1 VAAREGTGVLT
12 GWWALAAVVL
22 WQATAES
29 TDELDQ
35 RGRRALRQGRYDEA
49 LATFEEILAQDSR
62 SAWANYRKGMALAG
76 LLDYSGAVGAFER
89 AVEIDPGFGA
99 AWRQLVVLYPQIGRA
114 ADARDAFEQ
123 VRRLEDLP
131 EGERLPLARAL
142 RKAGWIGEA
151 EEALGSPGRPWRPE
165 EHLELGLIASEEG
178 EDARAAE
185 HLEHALAT
193 PSTATA
199 EAEYRYGLALE
210 ALGRSEEALA
220 AYRRALERDPRHR
233 SAHFRLGNLLLRT
246 GEAEEGR
253 ALLRDYET
261 LRQWDRRVNLLKFMV
276 TSGKLSGDEER
287 EKTHAL
293 VMLLLQGGV
302 LDEAGRVIA
311 AALAKHPED
320 SDLIVAQAWWLLASG
335 ERQSAR
341 KVLEPLLERKD
352 APSDA
357 LWLAARIDLA
367 EGRLAEAVATFERS
381 VAVDPDPPPRLLEEL
396 GTAYARA
403 GRVSEAE
410 AVLRRALE
418 KAPDLFTA
426 QQSLGDLLLGRGAFE
441 EAEALLR
448 EGVRFHPGD
457 PEVRRSLA
465 RALEGLGRGEEAA
478 LERKAADEIEAPRKR
493 P

>member
-1 VAAREGTGVLT
+1 
-12 GWWALAAVVL
+12 
-22 WQATAES
+22 
-29 TDELDQ
+29 
-35 RGRRALRQGRYDEA
+35 
-49 LATFEEILAQDSR
+49 
-62 SAWANYRKGMALAG
+62 M
-76 LLDYSGAVGAFER
+76 
-89 AVEIDPGFGA
+89 
-99 AWRQLVVLYPQIGRA
+99 
-114 ADARDAFEQ
+114 
-123 VRRLEDLP
+123 
-131 EGERLPLARAL
+131 
-142 RKAGWIGEA
+142 
-151 EEALGSPGRPWRPE
+151 
-165 EHLELGLIASEEG
+165 G
-178 EDARAAE
+178 EDARAAQ
-185 HLEHALAT
+185 HLEQALAT
-193 PSTATA
+193 PSAATA

-210 ALGRSEEALA
+210 ATARSAEALA

-246 GEAEEGR
+246 GQTEEGR

-261 LRQWDRRVNLLKFMV
+261 LRQWDRRVKLLKFMV

-302 LDEAGRVIA
+302 LDEAGQVIA

-320 SDLIVAQAWWLLASG
+320 SDLLVAQAWHLLASG

-341 KVLEPLLERKD
+341 EVLEPLLERKD

-357 LWLAARIDLA
+357 LWLAARIDLV
-367 EGRLAEAVATFERS
+367 EGRLPEAVATFERS
-381 VAVDPDPPPRLLEEL
+381 VAMDPDPPARLLEEL

-410 AVLRRALE
+410 AMLRRALE
-418 KAPDLFTA
+418 KAPDLFAA

-465 RALEGLGRGEEAA
+465 RALEGLGRREEAA
-478 LERKAADEIEAPRKR
+478 AERKTADEIEASRKR